1 MARPADNC
9 DCEVINEALV
19 EQTRA
24 SLPTEEDFVAME
36 RLFQVV
42 GNPTRL
48 RILLGLSLN
57 ELCVGDLSVLLGMTK
72 SAVSH
77 QLANLRAGGLVRCRR
92 AGRVVYYS
100 TADPH
105 VSLMLRL
112 GLEHARECRP
122 SWGSAV
128 ARPAPAEAAFAGVEA
143 AFAGAEATQAIPAAP
158 AASSGPHVRPAAARG
173 KA

>member
-1 MARPADNC
+1 MARTTDSC
-9 DCEVINEALV
+9 DCGVINEVLV

-24 SLPTEEDFVAME
+24 SLPTKEDFVAME

-57 ELCVGDLSVLLGMTK
+57 ELCVCDLSVLLGMTK

-77 QLANLRAGGLVRCRR
+77 QLANLRDEGLVRCRR
-92 AGRVVYYS
+92 DGRVVYYS

-112 GLEHARECRP
+112 GLEHARECHPRWR
-122 SWGSAV
+122 S
-128 ARPAPAEAAFAGVEA
+128 
-143 AFAGAEATQAIPAAP
+143 
-158 AASSGPHVRPAAARG
+158 AAARPVAAADG
-173 KA
+173 GAEGEA

>member
-1 MARPADNC
+1 MARPTDNC
-9 DCEVINEALV
+9 DCEVINDVLV

-57 ELCVGDLSVLLGMTK
+57 ELCVCDLSVLLGMTK

-77 QLANLRAGGLVRCRR
+77 QLANLRDEGLVRSRR

-112 GLEHARECRP
+112 GLEHARECHP
-122 SWGSAV
+122 SWRSA
-128 ARPAPAEAAFAGVEA
+128 AAHPAPAACAGVGGEA
-143 AFAGAEATQAIPAAP
+143 
-158 AASSGPHVRPAAARG
+158 
-173 KA
+173 